1 MIQRLLWHIAGV
13 DRPTLTT
20 CPVTDKVWAAHLGF
34 SLVLSFTVVLGISF
48 HATGYVIADPWV
60 RLLAATVVA
69 LTVFMFDRALYQSD
83 WFYQGILQ
91 RGFDPAGPDDR
102 PDRWRPLR
110 RFFRI
115 TIRLTISFALAWIIA
130 VFLELAIFSDTIS
143 EKVKRDHLA
152 GNQPIF
158 QKIEGY
164 EAQLD
169 REIEQRRQ
177 QLVAAEA
184 LYRRELGTTQP
195 PEAAPPAQ
203 LDELEQQIKGLDAQ
217 EQELRGELRQLQG
230 KITGYAE
237 EMNAEEVGRKLNPSS
252 SGRAGTGPRYT
263 FAKQQRDVY
272 TEQRAEREREL
283 RELAA
288 RREELRSTQGRIAA
302 DAAARRN
309 QAREAVVSQRGAL
322 EAQVD
327 DARRELAALEAAR
340 LAKIAEFRSQALA
353 ASDFQKLKDDPLSRM
368 TAYQELKSD
377 PKDGATITL
386 FSWMTKFL
394 VIFLEIVPVVAKM
407 FFSPPS
413 VYAARIQATVFRGRE
428 EAFRLPPEPAPR
440 RAVIPE
446 GAAMATRRDGATRAK
461 AQRTAEAGP
470 AAAAEASG
478 PARDRRPQ
486 KPQRVQISRA
496 RANRAGSEIAAAKAR
511 PAAASRQRDRRS
523 AKRCRTQVSR
533 ARPNRSACDTATAEA
548 AGPVRDRSA
557 RANRSAHDA
566 ADDAAGRH
574 SREALK
580 AGPSAAAD
588 RGRIHDRRIRDSA
601 LPVKQVFQ

>member
-13 DRPTLTT
+13 DRPTLTA

-69 LTVFMFDRALYQSD
+69 LTMFMFDRALYQSD

-130 VFLELAIFSDTIS
+130 VFLKLAIFSDTIS

-217 EQELRGELRQLQG
+217 EQELRGGLRQLQG
-230 KITGYAE
+230 KITSYAE
-237 EMNAEEVGRKLNPSS
+237 EMNAEEVGRKLNLSS
-252 SGRAGTGPRYT
+252 SGRAGDRPPLYVREAATGRLHGAT
-263 FAKQQRDVY
+263 R
-272 TEQRAEREREL
+272 RARRA
-283 RELAA
+283 RAA
-288 RREELRSTQGRIAA
+288 RACGETRGAA
-302 DAAARRN
+302 LYARPYRGGCRDTPQPGARGGGEPARRARGASRRRAAR
-309 QAREAVVSQRGAL
+309 ARRARGRAARQDCRVRGPGAL
-322 EAQVD
+322 AT
-327 DARRELAALEAAR
+327 
-340 LAKIAEFRSQALA
+340 
-353 ASDFQKLKDDPLSRM
+353 SDFQKLKDDPLSRM

-386 FSWMTKFL
+386 FPWMTKFL
-394 VIFLEIVPVVAKM
+394 VIFLEMVPGSGEDVLLA
-407 FFSPPS
+407 
-413 VYAARIQATVFRGRE
+413 
-428 EAFRLPPEPAPR
+428 
-440 RAVIPE
+440 
-446 GAAMATRRDGATRAK
+446 
-461 AQRTAEAGP
+461 AQRLRGADSGDGLPRTRGGVSV
-470 AAAAEASG
+470 AA
-478 PARDRRPQ
+478 
-486 KPQRVQISRA
+486 
-496 RANRAGSEIAAAKAR
+496 
-511 PAAASRQRDRRS
+511 
-523 AKRCRTQVSR
+523 
-533 ARPNRSACDTATAEA
+533 
-548 AGPVRDRSA
+548 
-557 RANRSAHDA
+557 
-566 ADDAAGRH
+566 
-574 SREALK
+574 
-580 AGPSAAAD
+580 
-588 RGRIHDRRIRDSA
+588 
-601 LPVKQVFQ
+601 

>member
-13 DRPTLTT
+13 DRATLAT

-48 HATGYVIADPWV
+48 HATAYVIADPWV

-69 LTVFMFDRALYQSD
+69 LTVFMFDRGLYQSD

-91 RGFDPAGPDDR
+91 RGFDLAGPDDR

-115 TIRLTISFALAWIIA
+115 TIRLTISFALAWMIA
-130 VFLELAIFSDTIS
+130 VFLELAIFSDTIN

-152 GNQPIF
+152 GNRPIF
-158 QKIEGY
+158 QKIEAY
-164 EAQLD
+164 EWQLD
-169 REIEQRRQ
+169 REIEQRQQ

-184 LYRRELGTTQP
+184 LYRRELGTARP
-195 PEAAPPAQ
+195 PEPAPPAQ

-237 EMNAEEVGRKLNPSS
+237 EMNAEEVGRKLKPSS

-309 QAREAVVSQRGAL
+309 QANEAVASQRGAL

-327 DARRELAALEAAR
+327 VARRELAALETAR
-340 LAKIAEFRSQALA
+340 LAKVAEFRSQAFA

-413 VYAARIQATVFRGRE
+413 VYAARIQATIFRGRE
-428 EAFRLPPEPAPR
+428 EAFRSPPEPAP
-440 RAVIPE
+440 APPPISEPE
-446 GAAMATRRDGATRAK
+446 
-461 AQRTAEAGP
+461 P
-470 AAAAEASG
+470 
-478 PARDRRPQ
+478 RRPLVKMAQ
-486 KPQRVQISRA
+486 LARKLDERPRPDLRPPPRPRA
-496 RANRAGSEIAAAKAR
+496 QPATKDLESLTEFKFPEPERTEPAPTLLRPRQDLRPPAGSGAEDLRNVSELKS
-511 PAAASRQRDRRS
+511 PEPDR
-523 AKRCRTQVSR
+523 
-533 ARPNRSACDTATAEA
+533 
-548 AGPVRDRSA
+548 
-557 RANRSAHDA
+557 
-566 ADDAAGRH
+566 
-574 SREALK
+574 
-580 AGPSAAAD
+580 
-588 RGRIHDRRIRDSA
+588 
-601 LPVKQVFQ
+601 

>member
-13 DRPTLTT
+13 DRATLAT

-48 HATGYVIADPWV
+48 HATGYVIADQWV

-91 RGFDPAGPDDR
+91 RGFGPADPDDR

-184 LYRRELGTTQP
+184 LYRRELGTAQP

-237 EMNAEEVGRKLNPSS
+237 EMNAEEVGRKLKPSS

-272 TEQRAEREREL
+272 TELRAEREREL

-309 QAREAVVSQRGAL
+309 QARAAVASQRGAL

-327 DARRELAALEAAR
+327 VARRELAALEAAR
-340 LAKIAEFRSQALA
+340 LVKVAEFRSQALA

-428 EAFRLPPEPAPR
+428 EAFRSPPEPAPSPVSEPEPR
-440 RAVIPE
+440 WPPIEMAQLARKLDERPRPDLWPPARAAARTGTDDVSSVAEFTFTGPERTEPAPTLLRPMHDLRPPAGSGTEDVRNVAELKSPEPDRTEAPPTPLRPKPDLRPPPRPQAPPATEDLKSLTEFKFPEPERTEAPLTPLTLQDDIPE
-446 GAAMATRRDGATRAK
+446 
-461 AQRTAEAGP
+461 
-470 AAAAEASG
+470 
-478 PARDRRPQ
+478 
-486 KPQRVQISRA
+486 KP
-496 RANRAGSEIAAAKAR
+496 
-511 PAAASRQRDRRS
+511 
-523 AKRCRTQVSR
+523 
-533 ARPNRSACDTATAEA
+533 
-548 AGPVRDRSA
+548 
-557 RANRSAHDA
+557 
-566 ADDAAGRH
+566 
-574 SREALK
+574 
-580 AGPSAAAD
+580 
-588 RGRIHDRRIRDSA
+588 
-601 LPVKQVFQ
+601 

>member
-13 DRPTLTT
+13 DRATLAT

-91 RGFDPAGPDDR
+91 RGFDPASPDDR

-184 LYRRELGTTQP
+184 LYRRELGTAQP

-272 TEQRAEREREL
+272 TAQRAEREREL

-309 QAREAVVSQRGAL
+309 QAREAVASQRGAL

-327 DARRELAALEAAR
+327 VARRELAALEAAR
-340 LAKIAEFRSQALA
+340 LAKVAEFRSQALA

-428 EAFRLPPEPAPR
+428 EAFRSPPEPAPAPR
-440 RAVIPE
+440 RYPS
-446 GAAMATRRDGATRAK
+446 RSRDGHPSRWPNSRESSTNGRG
-461 AQRTAEAGP
+461 RTCG
-470 AAAAEASG
+470 
-478 PARDRRPQ
+478 RRPG
-486 KPQRVQISRA
+486 QRPEPGLTMRAASPNSSFPGPSEPSRL
-496 RANRAGSEIAAAKAR
+496 RHCCGQGTTCGRR
-511 PAAASRQRDRRS
+511 PAAGPKTCETSQSSSLPSPTEPKRLRHRYGRSRTCGRRRGLRPRPRPKTSKASPS
-523 AKRCRTQVSR
+523 SSFPSPSEPKR
-533 ARPNRSACDTATAEA
+533 P
-548 AGPVRDRSA
+548 
-557 RANRSAHDA
+557 
-566 ADDAAGRH
+566 
-574 SREALK
+574 
-580 AGPSAAAD
+580 
-588 RGRIHDRRIRDSA
+588 
-601 LPVKQVFQ
+601 

>member
-13 DRPTLTT
+13 DRATLAT

-184 LYRRELGTTQP
+184 LYRRELGTAQP

-272 TEQRAEREREL
+272 TELRAEREREL

-309 QAREAVVSQRGAL
+309 QAREAVASQRGAL
-322 EAQVD
+322 ETQVD
-327 DARRELAALEAAR
+327 VARRELATLEAAR
-340 LAKIAEFRSQALA
+340 LAKVAEFRSQALA

-428 EAFRLPPEPAPR
+428 EAFRSPPEPAPPP
-440 RAVIPE
+440 VSEPE
-446 GAAMATRRDGATRAK
+446 PRWPPVEMAQLARKLDERPRPDLWPPTRA
-461 AQRTAEAGP
+461 AVRTG
-470 AAAAEASG
+470 
-478 PARDRRPQ
+478 D
-486 KPQRVQISRA
+486 
-496 RANRAGSEIAAAKAR
+496 
-511 PAAASRQRDRRS
+511 
-523 AKRCRTQVSR
+523 
-533 ARPNRSACDTATAEA
+533 
-548 AGPVRDRSA
+548 
-557 RANRSAHDA
+557 
-566 ADDAAGRH
+566 
-574 SREALK
+574 
-580 AGPSAAAD
+580 
-588 RGRIHDRRIRDSA
+588 
-601 LPVKQVFQ
+601 